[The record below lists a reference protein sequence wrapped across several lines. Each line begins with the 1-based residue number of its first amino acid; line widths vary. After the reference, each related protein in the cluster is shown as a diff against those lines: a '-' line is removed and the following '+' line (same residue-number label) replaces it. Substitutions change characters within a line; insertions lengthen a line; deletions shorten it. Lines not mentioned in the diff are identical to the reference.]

1 MWRFGPPNI
10 YPRNILTSNPFVHI
24 NTLTADI
31 LKLCCCLQPEGKK
44 PIILASMWMHRLPD
58 HLNVFPAEKKI
69 VFPLKQSSL
78 TAGQHKYVLEWKLT
92 IKVNSSKATWCL
104 NWLGQATTL
113 SAVADMKSLL
123 SSGKCS
129 TSHTNTC
136 TSWGKIS
143 THESL
148 LLHISSRHKNTTRA
162 DAAHQAHGC
171 PLQVER
177 YDWHDS
183 QHAGE

>member
-1 MWRFGPPNI
+1 MW
-10 YPRNILTSNPFVHI
+10 T
-24 NTLTADI
+24 
-31 LKLCCCLQPEGKK
+31 
-44 PIILASMWMHRLPD
+44 HRLPD
-58 HLNVFPAEKKI
+58 HLSVFPAEKKI

-92 IKVNSSKATWCL
+92 IKVNSSKAAWCL

-136 TSWGKIS
+136 TSWGKIF
-143 THESL
+143 TRESL

-171 PLQVER
+171 PLQVRMIRLTWQSTRRWLIITQCSWVDRCVNDTETIQAALNSSKQK
-177 YDWHDS
+177 S
-183 QHAGE
+183 QCLFSLPS